1 MLKSLSI
8 FTGNSNRALADEIC
22 KFVEIPLGRAD
33 VTHFSDGEIYVEV
46 GENVRGVNCFVV
58 QPTCSPPNQ
67 ALMELL
73 IMIDALKRASAGS
86 IVAIIPYFGY
96 ARQDRKA
103 KPRTPI
109 TAKLVANLITAAGAD
124 RALAMDL
131 HAGQIQG
138 FFDIPFDHLYAMPV
152 LIDELRV
159 LGFGGEQTVVC
170 RPTPAASSAPAR
182 SPSGS
187 APGLAIIDKRRPAPN
202 VSEIMNIVGDVR
214 GKKAVI
220 VDDIIDTAGTLTNAA
235 HAIINAGAAS
245 VSACA
250 SHAVFSG
257 KAVQRIEDSPLQ
269 HVVVT
274 NTIPLSEVGAGVHQ
288 GPGQER
294 RSPARRGD
302 QAHPPRRLDQ
312 QLVRLGTRRCENNV
326 MEVGKLTVSLRGR
339 SGKGAVAQASRA
351 GQGPGRLLRRLGRG
365 RIEPLPITVDVK
377 ALRAA
382 LDPVRKRNTV
392 IKPHDRGRRR
402 AARAARA
409 GQGHT
414 RSTRCA
420 ATSPTSTCSRSIRT
434 RRSAPRC
441 RWSSTASPRARS
453 TAASSASCCAA

>member
-8 FTGNSNRALADEIC
+8 FTGNANRALADEIC

-67 ALMELL
+67 SLMEVL

-86 IVAIIPYFGY
+86 IVAIITYFGY

-138 FFDIPFDHLYAMPV
+138 FFDIPFDHLYSMPV

-159 LGFGGEQTVVC
+159 LGYGGEGTVVVSPDAGGVE
-170 RPTPAASSAPAR
+170 RAR
-182 SPSGS
+182 AFSKRLG
-187 APGLAIIDKRRPAPN
+187 AGLAIIDKRRPAPN
-202 VSEIMNIVGDVR
+202 VSEIMNIVGDVK
-214 GKKAVI
+214 GKKTVI
-220 VDDIIDTAGTLTNAA
+220 IDDIIDTAGTLTNAA

-245 VSACA
+245 VAACA

-257 KAVQRIEDSPLQ
+257 KAVQRISDSPLS

-274 NTIPLSEVGAGVHQ
+274 NTIPLSEQGA
-288 GPGQER
+288 
-294 RSPARRGD
+294 AC
-302 QAHPPRRLDQ
+302 AK
-312 QLVRLGTRRCENNV
+312 VRV
-326 MEVGKLTVSLRGR
+326 KSV
-339 SGKGAVAQASRA
+339 
-351 GQGPGRLLRRLGRG
+351 GRLLGEAIK
-365 RIEPLPITVDVK
+365 RIHHGD
-377 ALRAA
+377 
-382 LDPVRKRNTV
+382 
-392 IKPHDRGRRR
+392 
-402 AARAARA
+402 
-409 GQGHT
+409 
-414 RSTRCA
+414 
-420 ATSPTSTCSRSIRT
+420 SI
-434 RRSAPRC
+434 
-441 RWSSTASPRARS
+441 SSLFM
-453 TAASSASCCAA
+453 

>member
-8 FTGNSNRALADEIC
+8 FTGNANRALADEIC

-33 VTHFSDGEIYVEV
+33 VTHFSDGEIYVEI

-67 ALMELL
+67 SIMELL

-109 TAKLVANLITAAGAD
+109 TSKLVANLIVAAGAD

-131 HAGQIQG
+131 HAGLIQG
-138 FFDIPFDHLYAMPV
+138 FFVFPFDHLYAMPV
-152 LIDELRV
+152 LIEELRM
-159 LGFGGEQTVVC
+159 LGYGGDGTVVVSPDAGGVE
-170 RPTPAASSAPAR
+170 RAR
-182 SPSGS
+182 AFSKRLGTS
-187 APGLAIIDKRRPAPN
+187 LAIIDKRRPAPN

-245 VSACA
+245 VACCA

-257 KAVQRIEDSPLQ
+257 KAVQRISDSPLS

-274 NTIPLSEVGAGVHQ
+274 NTIPLSEQGAAC
-288 GPGQER
+288 PK
-294 RSPARRGD
+294 
-302 QAHPPRRLDQ
+302 
-312 QLVRLGTRRCENNV
+312 VRV
-326 MEVGKLTVSLRGR
+326 KSV
-339 SGKGAVAQASRA
+339 
-351 GQGPGRLLRRLGRG
+351 GRLLGEAIK
-365 RIEPLPITVDVK
+365 RIHHGD
-377 ALRAA
+377 
-382 LDPVRKRNTV
+382 
-392 IKPHDRGRRR
+392 
-402 AARAARA
+402 
-409 GQGHT
+409 
-414 RSTRCA
+414 
-420 ATSPTSTCSRSIRT
+420 SI
-434 RRSAPRC
+434 
-441 RWSSTASPRARS
+441 SSLFV
-453 TAASSASCCAA
+453 

>member
-8 FTGNSNRALADEIC
+8 FTGNANRALADEIC

-33 VTHFSDGEIYVEV
+33 VTHFSDGEIYVEI

-67 ALMELL
+67 SLMELL

-109 TAKLVANLITAAGAD
+109 TSKLVANLIVAAGAD

-152 LIDELRV
+152 LIEELRM
-159 LGFGGEQTVVC
+159 LGYGGDGTVVVSPDAGGVE
-170 RPTPAASSAPAR
+170 RAR
-182 SPSGS
+182 AFSKRLGTS
-187 APGLAIIDKRRPAPN
+187 LAIIDKRRPAPN
-202 VSEIMNIVGDVR
+202 VTEVMNIVGDVR

-235 HAIINAGAAS
+235 QAIMNAGAAS
-245 VSACA
+245 VACCA

-257 KAVQRIEDSPLQ
+257 KAVQRITDSPLS

-274 NTIPLSEVGAGVHQ
+274 NTIPLSEQGAAC
-288 GPGQER
+288 PK
-294 RSPARRGD
+294 
-302 QAHPPRRLDQ
+302 
-312 QLVRLGTRRCENNV
+312 VRV
-326 MEVGKLTVSLRGR
+326 KSV
-339 SGKGAVAQASRA
+339 
-351 GQGPGRLLRRLGRG
+351 GRLLGEAIK
-365 RIEPLPITVDVK
+365 RIHHGD
-377 ALRAA
+377 
-382 LDPVRKRNTV
+382 
-392 IKPHDRGRRR
+392 
-402 AARAARA
+402 
-409 GQGHT
+409 
-414 RSTRCA
+414 
-420 ATSPTSTCSRSIRT
+420 SI
-434 RRSAPRC
+434 
-441 RWSSTASPRARS
+441 SSLFV
-453 TAASSASCCAA
+453 

>member
-1 MLKSLSI
+1 VLKSLSI
-8 FTGNSNRALADEIC
+8 FTGNPHRALADEIC

-159 LGFGGEQTVVC
+159 LGFGGDQTVVVSPDAGGVE
-170 RPTPAASSAPAR
+170 RAR
-182 SPSGS
+182 AFSKRLG
-187 APGLAIIDKRRPAPN
+187 AGLAIIDKRRPAPN

-220 VDDIIDTAGTLTNAA
+220 VDDIIDTAGTLTNGA
-235 HAIINAGAAS
+235 HAIVNAGAAS

-274 NTIPLSEVGAGVHQ
+274 NTIPLTEIGA
-288 GPGQER
+288 
-294 RSPARRGD
+294 ACTK
-302 QAHPPRRLDQ
+302 
-312 QLVRLGTRRCENNV
+312 VRV
-326 MEVGKLTVSLRGR
+326 KSV
-339 SGKGAVAQASRA
+339 
-351 GQGPGRLLRRLGRG
+351 GRLLGEAIK
-365 RIEPLPITVDVK
+365 RIHHGD
-377 ALRAA
+377 
-382 LDPVRKRNTV
+382 
-392 IKPHDRGRRR
+392 
-402 AARAARA
+402 
-409 GQGHT
+409 
-414 RSTRCA
+414 
-420 ATSPTSTCSRSIRT
+420 SI
-434 RRSAPRC
+434 
-441 RWSSTASPRARS
+441 SSLFV
-453 TAASSASCCAA
+453 